1 MYEEVFPVFMENVYY
16 EKNTQEFQGLFF
28 FPHQNK
34 KKKSQN
40 SVCHEWLE
48 VSFLCGYE
56 NGTIGYM

>member
-34 KKKSQN
+34 KKNLKTLFAMN
-40 SVCHEWLE
+40 GWK
-48 VSFLCGYE
+48 FLSCVDMKTE
-56 NGTIGYM
+56 L